1 MSNRTDK
8 NNLGKVGNN
17 NNLTNKMPHQQSR
30 NRFFTEVRDECDPTK
45 NEITLSSFLHNKLP
59 RKSISA
65 DLLSSLQSIIKT
77 AEE

>member
-1 MSNRTDK
+1 MNNRTHK
-8 NNLGKVGNN
+8 NNLGKTGNN
-17 NNLTNKMPHQQSR
+17 NNPLNKMPHQQNG
-30 NRFFTEVRDECDPTK
+30 NRFFTEVRDESDPTK

-65 DLLSSLQSIIKT
+65 DLLSSLQDIIKT

>member
-8 NNLGKVGNN
+8 NNLGKTGGNN
-17 NNLTNKMPHQQSR
+17 NPMNKMPHQQNR
-30 NRFFTEVRDECDPTK
+30 NRFFTEVRDESDPTK

-65 DLLSSLQSIIKT
+65 DLFSSLQNIIKT
-77 AEE
+77 AKE